1 MVGKLAQ
8 DVEMV
13 QDLVPCLVAFGISI
27 PTCLFHLKLFS
38 YLLLHMQEEVE
49 AKNAQVQQQLQE
61 RDAEINRLRRDL
73 RALREHIVRVHTIM
87 LVTDIRQQI

>member
-27 PTCLFHLKLFS
+27 PTCLFSFETFLLFTAT
-38 YLLLHMQEEVE
+38 Y
-49 AKNAQVQQQLQE
+49 AG
-61 RDAEINRLRRDL
+61 RGGG
-73 RALREHIVRVHTIM
+73 
-87 LVTDIRQQI
+87 